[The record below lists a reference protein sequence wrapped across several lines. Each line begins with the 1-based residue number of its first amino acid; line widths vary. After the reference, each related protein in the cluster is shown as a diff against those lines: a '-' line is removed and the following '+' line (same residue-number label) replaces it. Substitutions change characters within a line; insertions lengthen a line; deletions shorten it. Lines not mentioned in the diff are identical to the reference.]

1 MKILVFLIIGFM
13 SVSAYAKEATL
24 ILTTASTGVVEKI
37 NVKAGQSV
45 KKGHLLLQLDQ
56 RVYKAK
62 LDEAIAVLKSMKL
75 EFEEAQK
82 ELERAEELYE
92 RTVLSDHELNSAK
105 VEFAKAESRLAKS
118 QRQEIEAQYNFD
130 HSQLLAPVSG
140 KVQSVMA
147 FPGMLVNN
155 HLKDTPLIKFV
166 SKK

>member
-1 MKILVFLIIGFM
+1 MKILVFVVFGFM
-13 SVSAYAKEATL
+13 CVSVYAKETTF

-37 NVKAGQSV
+37 NVKTGQSV
-45 KKGHLLLQLDQ
+45 KKGQLLLQLDQ

-62 LDEAIAVLKSMKL
+62 LDEAIVVLKSTKL

-105 VEFAKAESRLAKS
+105 VEFAKAESYLAKS
-118 QRQEIEAQYNFD
+118 KRQEIEAQYNFD

-140 KVQSVMA
+140 KIQSIMA
-147 FPGMLVNN
+147 FPGMFVNN
-155 HLKDTPLIKFV
+155 QLKDTPLIKFV
-166 SKK
+166 SIK